1 MVVIACFVVPLLLY
15 LPGFFFLRALPSTL
29 QTGDGIERHF
39 ERVVVSA
46 LINGWLAFTLAELGL
61 FSIWLHSAILIFF
74 SVGAIVLTRRRVEP
88 TIRFP
93 KLSSRQRWEAIAF
106 LIVTCIAFLLTLRP
120 FEVILGV
127 RDAGVYASTGFAIAR
142 TGGIVQYDE
151 LLASI
156 AQAAESDDP
165 AIAGPAAQAM
175 TNFMGVQNPERFI
188 ATRLRAVG
196 FFVLEGEAEQGRV
209 VPQGLHLFPVWIGL
223 LTSIGGP
230 YVGLWA
236 TGLLGLL
243 GASSVGMLGRR
254 LAGFWVGI
262 LAFLLLALNSTQIWF
277 SRYSTAETAMQFLLF
292 AGFYF
297 FAKMEM
303 LRRSEAATE
312 RDQALLYAALAGVAL
327 GQIGMARI
335 DFFIASGPAIPLA
348 IYIAYIFFS
357 HRWERAHTYL
367 TVAFGLTVLHAL
379 LHIFFISRA
388 YFFDT
393 GASRLRDFAITA
405 YFAMPFL
412 TETMQSVMRTT
423 TSSPLKDPTRIWK
436 ELGLIA
442 VAIAGLIALYRYPL
456 PLHWFEKRLYRWRVY
471 LLNLSAAAI
480 LLVAAWAYFVRPNI
494 IDADMLT
501 NQSGGWSDP
510 LTVDPHIVQTYWV
523 EGQRITPSEA
533 RQQFGVLLE
542 SDPATCE
549 TQLDLQGTEVLRAQM
564 AKNRGPWQGPL
575 SVQTPNWLRLQG
587 YVGAPISVA
596 WCKRAVYAIPMA
608 NLVRVG
614 WYLSPLGIVLAFVGV
629 ALWWRRMQ
637 AASWLMLLVGVL
649 ATFFY
654 VRQTYGTGDQT
665 YIYILR
671 RFVPTVYPF
680 LSLGMA
686 YTIVAIAALRIAPRL
701 AKGVAAATAL
711 AMIFFFVWTGRPII
725 RHTEYA
731 GAVEQIGRLAER
743 FEASDILLMR
753 GGGPGFERDV
763 PDLIATPLHFGFGTE
778 VLTVKSQFPDRYA
791 DALAEQVRSWR
802 AAGREV
808 YVALSSSGSDFVL
821 PGFTL
826 MPDGDFELRIK
837 EFEQLRTQK
846 PLNVQQLSLPF
857 AIYRLEDQNTQ
868 ALSTLPVE
876 QKEFG
881 PLDFGAQVRGFY
893 RPETA
898 PAADRTPFVWLTG
911 NAIMRIAWIEGQEPS
926 RITLRVAGGERPEHI
941 GAAQVCLSLYPEQ
954 APNLP
959 DTSQFTQLGCQ
970 EISNDFGEYSFELD
984 PSLIG
989 RSPTQSLLIAIQS
1002 HPWVPAEQD
1011 PRLLDGRSV
1020 GIQFAKLILQ

>member
-15 LPGFFFLRALPSTL
+15 LPGFFLLRALPSTL
-29 QTGDGIERHF
+29 QTADCIERHF
-39 ERVVVSA
+39 ERIVLSA

-61 FSIWLHSAILIFF
+61 FSIWLHSAILILL
-74 SVGAIVLTRRRVEP
+74 SALAMVVTHRRGEP
-88 TIRFP
+88 TIPFP
-93 KLSSRQRWEAIAF
+93 KLDKRQQWEAIAF
-106 LIVTCIAFLLTLRP
+106 IAVTLITFLLVIRP

-142 TGGIVQYDE
+142 TGGIVQHDQ

-165 AIAGPAAQAM
+165 LLAGPAAQAM

-196 FFVLEGEAEQGRV
+196 FFVLEGEADQGRV

-243 GASSVGMLGRR
+243 GALSVGMLGRR
-254 LAGFWVGI
+254 LGGFWVGI

-303 LRRSEAATE
+303 LRRSGDPD
-312 RDQALLYAALAGVAL
+312 DQSRALVHAALAGVAL

-335 DFFIASGPAIPLA
+335 DFFIASGPAIPVS

-357 HRWERAHTYL
+357 HRWQRVHTFF

-442 VAIAGLIALYRYPL
+442 VALAGLIALYRYPQ
-456 PLHWFEKRLYRWRVY
+456 PLLWFEKQVYRWRIS
-471 LLNLSAAAI
+471 LLNLSAVAI
-480 LLVAAWAYFVRPNI
+480 LLVASWAYFVRPNI
-494 IDADMLT
+494 IDSDMLT

-510 LTVDPHIVQTYWV
+510 LTLDPQVVQSYWV

-533 RQQFGVLLE
+533 RQRFGVLLE
-542 SDPATCE
+542 SDPASCE
-549 TQLDLQGTEVLRAQM
+549 TQLDLHGTEVLRAQM
-564 AKNRGPWQGPL
+564 IENRGAWQGPL
-575 SVQTPNWLRLQG
+575 SAQTPNWLRLQG

-596 WCKRAVYAIPMA
+596 WCKRAVYAIPLA
-608 NLVRVG
+608 NMVRVG
-614 WYLSPLGIVLAFVGV
+614 WYMSPLGMVLAFAGI
-629 ALWWRRMQ
+629 ALWWRRMN
-637 AASWLMLLVGVL
+637 AASWLVLLVGLL

-686 YTIVAIAALRIAPRL
+686 FAIVAIGSIRIAPRF
-701 AKGVAAATAL
+701 AKFVAASTAL
-711 AMIFFFVWTGRPII
+711 AMILFFVWTGRPII

-731 GAVEQIGRLAER
+731 GAVEQIAHFSER
-743 FEASDILLMR
+743 FDQNDILLMR

-778 VLTVKSQFPDRYA
+778 VLTVKSQYPDKYA
-791 DALAEQVRSWR
+791 DALAEQVRQWR
-802 AAGREV
+802 SIGREV

-821 PGFTL
+821 PGFKL
-826 MPDGDFELRIK
+826 IPDGDFELRIK

-857 AIYRLEDQNTQ
+857 AIYRLEDQNAQ
-868 ALSTLPVE
+868 ALSTLPLE
-876 QKEFG
+876 QNEFG

-898 PAADRTPFVWLTG
+898 PAADGTPFVWLTS
-911 NAIMRIAWIEGQEPS
+911 NAIMRIAWIEGQEPNQV
-926 RITLRVAGGERPEHI
+926 TLRVAGGERPQHI
-941 GAAQVCLSLYPEQ
+941 GAAQVCLSAFPEQ
-954 APNLP
+954 TPSLP
-959 DTSQFTQLGCQ
+959 DQSQFIQIGCQ
-970 EISNDFGEYSFELD
+970 TISNEFGDYSFDLD
-984 PSLIG
+984 PALIG
-989 RSPTQSLLIAIQS
+989 QSSTESLLLAIQS

-1020 GIQFAKLILQ
+1020 GIQFANLRLR